1 MTDNDYI
8 AEYVKE
14 RHSGILGFDF
24 SIWKMARKITET
36 AKAIGEVF
44 RNIDTEDLQ
53 KMMEEQEKEE
63 VSE

>member
-24 SIWKMARKITET
+24 AIWKMAKKFIET
-36 AKAIGEVF
+36 AQAIGEIF
-44 RNIDTEDLQ
+44 RDISPEDLQ
-53 KMMEEQEKEE
+53 KMMEEQEKEDDE
-63 VSE
+63 